1 MPARSQW
8 KRDLDDEID
17 FHISQSMRELMAAGM
32 PEKEALERSRARF
45 GDERAYRAALQR
57 IDGRRIRMSESEETM
72 DAIVRTLDY
81 AVRGVRR
88 NPGFALSIV
97 VILSLGIGAN
107 AVMFGVVDRLLL
119 SPPQHVVDAEDV
131 RLLYVRR
138 GDDRDEGTTVGQ
150 TITHPDYLDFRSVG
164 AFAGVAAYHGPQDM
178 TVGRGEEAARARVAS
193 ASPSLFGVLGVRPAV
208 GRFFSEADDEAGAE
222 PTAILA
228 HEYWERVHG
237 RADVLG
243 RRIDVGQGSYTV
255 IGIAPAGFT
264 GAALEP
270 VDMWLPLTVS
280 ETIESGERW
289 RGNRGSYWVH
299 TVARLAPGASVEAA
313 QAEATAAHRAGRAEQ
328 IEQERY
334 DADAEVIVAPIITAH
349 GPRPTGEAQVAR
361 WLAGVSLIVLL
372 IACLNAANLLLAR
385 AIRARRETAVRLAL
399 GVSRRRLMSEL
410 VAESVT
416 LAMLGAGAALVLAYA
431 LSGPVHQI
439 LLPNVAF
446 TDTGLGGR
454 LLRFTGVAAL
464 AAGLLAGLIPA
475 RSASKADLAEALKA
489 GGRGVAGGRSR
500 ARVALLI
507 GQAALSVVLLV
518 GAGLFVRSLRAA
530 SELDLGFDTGG
541 VVVVDLQW
549 NESLSGE
556 ERHAIVQRALS
567 GIRRLPAVHSAGLTW
582 TVPFR
587 STFGMGQ
594 PRVPGMDSIP
604 RHRSGG
610 PYVNK
615 VGSGYFDALGLTI
628 LQGRGF
634 EPADDA
640 ERSPTVAVV
649 SESMARAIWP
659 NGDALGACM
668 LVGDAGDYDADE
680 VPCTEIVGVV
690 ENHRRQDLV
699 EDDPHF
705 LYFLNQHHPALGAL
719 PQAIMA
725 GVTGPAGAAMA
736 LLRDEAAGTSSQ
748 IRFVNV
754 VPLRDR
760 IEPQLRSWRLGASMF
775 TAFGVLA
782 LIVAG
787 WGLYS
792 VLAFDV
798 ALRHHELGIRSALGA
813 GATTLVGL
821 VLRRALA
828 LIVAGT
834 AIGLVASWVA
844 GRWVEPLL
852 FEVSATDPS
861 VYVLVCVVLLA
872 VAALA
877 GSLPAWRASGVDPRE
892 ALQTD

>member
-1 MPARSQW
+1 
-8 KRDLDDEID
+8 
-17 FHISQSMRELMAAGM
+17 
-32 PEKEALERSRARF
+32 
-45 GDERAYRAALQR
+45 
-57 IDGRRIRMSESEETM
+57 
-72 DAIVRTLDY
+72 
-81 AVRGVRR
+81 
-88 NPGFALSIV
+88 
-97 VILSLGIGAN
+97 
-107 AVMFGVVDRLLL
+107 
-119 SPPQHVVDAEDV
+119 
-131 RLLYVRR
+131 
-138 GDDRDEGTTVGQ
+138 
-150 TITHPDYLDFRSVG
+150 
-164 AFAGVAAYHGPQDM
+164 
-178 TVGRGEEAARARVAS
+178 
-193 ASPSLFGVLGVRPAV
+193 
-208 GRFFSEADDEAGAE
+208 
-222 PTAILA
+222 
-228 HEYWERVHG
+228 
-237 RADVLG
+237 
-243 RRIDVGQGSYTV
+243 
-255 IGIAPAGFT
+255 
-264 GAALEP
+264 
-270 VDMWLPLTVS
+270 
-280 ETIESGERW
+280 
-289 RGNRGSYWVH
+289 
-299 TVARLAPGASVEAA
+299 
-313 QAEATAAHRAGRAEQ
+313 
-328 IEQERY
+328 
-334 DADAEVIVAPIITAH
+334 
-349 GPRPTGEAQVAR
+349 
-361 WLAGVSLIVLL
+361 
-372 IACLNAANLLLAR
+372 
-385 AIRARRETAVRLAL
+385 
-399 GVSRRRLMSEL
+399 
-410 VAESVT
+410 
-416 LAMLGAGAALVLAYA
+416 
-431 LSGPVHQI
+431 VHQI

-446 TDTGLGGR
+446 TDTSLGGR

-464 AAGLLAGLIPA
+464 GAGLVAGLIPA
-475 RSASKADLAEALKA
+475 RSASKADLADALKA

-530 SELDLGFDTGG
+530 SELDLGFDAGG

-549 NESLSGE
+549 NESLSSE
-556 ERHAIVQRALS
+556 ERHAIVEQALS
-567 GIRRLPAVHSAGLTW
+567 GIRRLPAVQSAGLTW

-615 VGSGYFDALGLTI
+615 VGSGYFDAMGLTI

-634 EPADDA
+634 EPTDDA

-668 LVGDAGDYDADE
+668 LVGDADDYDGDE
-680 VPCTEIVGVV
+680 VPCTQIVGVV

-725 GVTGPAGAAMA
+725 GVTGPADAAMA

-754 VPLRDR
+754 TPLRDR

-834 AIGLVASWVA
+834 AIGLIASWAA

-861 VYVLVCVVLLA
+861 VYVLVCVALLA